1 MIGGTKV
8 VLDAVAFPFKG
19 IFAGAAMEMAINHI
33 AHPMG
38 FQQLCKA
45 AGLAFFVEGG
55 IVEHTDFRQV
65 WRGCLQGK
73 LQADALPV
81 VELLIPG
88 WVE

>member
-45 AGLAFFVEGG
+45 AGLAFSLKGG
-55 IVEHTDFRQV
+55 
-65 WRGCLQGK
+65 
-73 LQADALPV
+73 
-81 VELLIPG
+81 
-88 WVE
+88 

>member
-55 IVEHTDFRQV
+55 IMEHTDLGRFGGAACKESSR
-65 WRGCLQGK
+65 RMHSRS
-73 LQADALPV
+73 
-81 VELLIPG
+81 
-88 WVE
+88 